1 MLGITNPL
9 QIGNLMKTQ
18 SKQRLSY
25 KNIVFMSSLAGL
37 LGFMAVPS
45 WTKQREED
53 RVINAKRHAEVLGY
67 QVFEIYR
74 EAARNTHPENTN
86 SRAPAS
92 ATPSEGE
99 VLNFHDAGSIGND
112 PWGQPYR
119 YKILSAHTTNSE
131 PMRVQIWSAGPN
143 KIFETDDKPGVA
155 AESYIGD
162 DVGVVLS
169 MNHLA
174 VSKPAEQ

>member
-1 MLGITNPL
+1 
-9 QIGNLMKTQ
+9 MKNQ
-18 SKQRLSY
+18 SNHRLSY

-45 WTKQREED
+45 WTKQRDED
-53 RVINAKRHAEVLGY
+53 RVLSAKRHAEVLGY

-92 ATPSEGE
+92 VGPSEGE
-99 VLNFHDAGSIGND
+99 DLNFRDAGSIGND

-119 YKILSAHTTNSE
+119 YKILSSSTNGGE

-155 AESYIGD
+155 AESYKGD

-169 MNHLA
+169 MSHLA
-174 VSKPAEQ
+174 GARPAEQ